1 MKATAEYVDSALSKV
16 YRDPGIR
23 SGTSQK
29 SQYREK
35 GRCMPGNSHG
45 REDRRDYLR
54 LEYQSEERPQMTNK
68 DQKFQVLDMSRTG
81 LRIRN
86 DKEIKPED
94 WVTGQLALASGQ
106 LLDVEGTVQWKH
118 DNEFGL
124 LLTDLIPA
132 AIFEKE
138 RIYVISH
145 RL

>member
-1 MKATAEYVDSALSKV
+1 
-16 YRDPGIR
+16 
-23 SGTSQK
+23 
-29 SQYREK
+29 
-35 GRCMPGNSHG
+35 MPGNSHG

-54 LEYQSEERPQMTNK
+54 LEYQPEERPQMTNK
-68 DQKFQVLDMSRTG
+68 GQKFQVLDMSRTG